1 MIEVN
6 GLAYQYPGSSS
17 QVLKG
22 IDFHIAKG
30 EIFGFLGPS
39 GAGKSTTQNILIG
52 ALKGYTGSVRVLGLE
67 IRGAGSRYY
76 ERIGVAF
83 EFPNFYSRLTAIEN
97 LQLFRSLYSGTTEE
111 PMKLLE
117 AVGLSGHAKEKVA
130 GFSKGMRMRLNLCRA
145 LLNRP
150 EVLFL
155 DEPTSGLDPV
165 NAKMLKDIIRERSRE
180 GTTIVLTTHNMS
192 AAEQLCNRVAFLV
205 DGTIPLIDS
214 PRALMVGLGSRK
226 VVVEYR
232 NQNGSME
239 SAGFELDG
247 IGSDPA
253 FQKLL
258 SSGTVETI
266 HTREATLEQI
276 FIEVTGRGLS

>member
-6 GLAYQYPGSSS
+6 GLAYQYPNSSR

-22 IDFHIAKG
+22 VDFHIAKG

-52 ALKGYTGSVRVLGLE
+52 ALKEYRGSVRVLGSE

-83 EFPNFYSRLTAIEN
+83 EFPNFYGRLTALEN
-97 LQLFRSLYSGTTEE
+97 LQLFRSLYSGITED

-165 NAKMLKDIIRERSRE
+165 NAKVLKDIIRERSRE

-192 AAEQLCNRVAFLV
+192 AAEQLCDRVAFLV
-205 DGTIPLIDS
+205 EGTIPLIDS
-214 PRALMVGLGSRK
+214 PRALMVALGSRK

-232 NQNGSME
+232 SQNGSTE

-253 FQKLL
+253 FHALL
-258 SSGTVETI
+258 KSGTVETI